1 MKSIQNQSNSEQEKR
16 SYLGKK
22 LPGIVIPIVSTGLF
36 LIAVWILYHE
46 VKSFHIYEIA
56 RYFHEISLGRLSLA
70 VMASIVSYL
79 ALTGYDNLALK
90 HIRHTLG
97 YGRTAFA
104 SYIGYAFSNTIGFSY
119 ISGGFIRYRFYS
131 AWGLSAAEIAKVVVF
146 TIFSSFTGF
155 FTVAGV
161 CFLVK
166 PETLPSSV
174 HLSSYVVR
182 PVGIFFILLVATY
195 AVMVVVTKKPLKLG
209 RHRLRLPSGTLFP
222 VQLLVAVIDW
232 VFASMTLYFLL
243 PPVITIPLPSF
254 ISIFMTAQFV
264 GLVSFVPGGLGVFEV
279 IMLLL
284 LPAGATHPQIIGSL
298 VTFRIIYYLAHLAI
312 GASML
317 GVHELLQ
324 LGKKT

>member
-1 MKSIQNQSNSEQEKR
+1 MKSVRNQSNSEQEKR
-16 SYLGKK
+16 SYLRKK

-46 VKSFHIYEIA
+46 VKSFQIYEIA

-90 HIRHTLG
+90 HISHTLG

-209 RHRLRLPSGTLFP
+209 RHRLRLPSRTLFP

>member
-131 AWGLSAAEIAKVVVF
+131 AWGLSAAEIARVVVF
-146 TIFSSFTGF
+146 TIFSSFTGNWVDGDR
-155 FTVAGV
+155 TRPPRHDHQRCIR
-161 CFLVK
+161 CFCCQ
-166 PETLPSSV
+166 ETC
-174 HLSSYVVR
+174 
-182 PVGIFFILLVATY
+182 
-195 AVMVVVTKKPLKLG
+195 
-209 RHRLRLPSGTLFP
+209 
-222 VQLLVAVIDW
+222 
-232 VFASMTLYFLL
+232 
-243 PPVITIPLPSF
+243 
-254 ISIFMTAQFV
+254 
-264 GLVSFVPGGLGVFEV
+264 
-279 IMLLL
+279 
-284 LPAGATHPQIIGSL
+284 PAGAIYVKKPPL
-298 VTFRIIYYLAHLAI
+298 RRIFFNY
-312 GASML
+312 
-317 GVHELLQ
+317 
-324 LGKKT
+324 